1 VNVSSNLRLRVLD
14 AVPLLLLVVVLLG
27 FGAVSPRFLAPANLL
42 QILVQASSL
51 GIVAVGMTLVLLTGG
66 VDLSAGSL
74 MFLSA
79 GVSGWLVLHGF
90 PLSLALAAAL
100 ATGLIAGFANGLL
113 VSRLRLMPFVV
124 TLATL
129 YLWRGLGLN
138 LTQTRAMNLP
148 EGILRLAAARV
159 AGVPAPVWILAGV
172 LASAHLLLSR
182 TQFGRQIYAA
192 GNDPAGARRAGV
204 PVARIL
210 TVTYT
215 ACGLCAALG
224 GLVAVA
230 QLGAVSPTFGS
241 QREFA
246 AIAAAVLGGASLFG
260 GRGTAFPG
268 TLIGA
273 VLIQSIEN
281 GLVVTGADPYLFPL
295 ITAAVIFA
303 AVFLDSVRR
312 RNIEN
317 LRRRKVRGPAAPET
331 SSHWK
336 GVTTDASL

>member
-1 VNVSSNLRLRVLD
+1 MRLKVLD
-14 AVPLLLLVVVLLG
+14 AAPLLLLIAVLVA
-27 FGAVSPRFLAPANLL
+27 FGAISPSFLAPANLL

-74 MFLSA
+74 MYLSA
-79 GVSGWLVLHGF
+79 GVAGWLLLHGS
-90 PLSLALAAAL
+90 PLPFALGAAL
-100 ATGLIAGFANGLL
+100 AIGLIAGLANGLL
-113 VSRLRLMPFVV
+113 VARLRLMPFIV

-129 YLWRGLGLN
+129 YLWRGAGLN

-148 EGILRLAAARV
+148 EGILRLSAARF
-159 AGVPAPVWILAGV
+159 AGVPTPVWVFAAV
-172 LASAHLLLSR
+172 LASVHVVLSR

-204 PVARIL
+204 PVPGIL
-210 TVTYT
+210 VVAY
-215 ACGLCAALG
+215 AVSGLCAAVG
-224 GLVAVA
+224 GLVAVS

-260 GRGTAFPG
+260 GRGTVFPG
-268 TLIGA
+268 TLSGA

-281 GLVVTGADPYLFPL
+281 GLVISGADPYLFPL

-303 AVFLDSVRR
+303 AVFLDSARR
-312 RNIEN
+312 RNLDN
-317 LRRRKVRGPAAPET
+317 LRRRKVRGPGVPET
-331 SSHWK
+331 NSITK
-336 GVTTDASL
+336 GVTTDVSL

>member
-1 VNVSSNLRLRVLD
+1 MTTSRNLRLKLLD
-14 AVPLLLLVVVLLG
+14 AAPLLLLAAVLLA

-51 GIVAVGMTLVLLTGG
+51 GIVAAGMTLVLLTGG

-79 GVSGWLVLHGF
+79 GVAGWLLLRAVPL
-90 PLSLALAAAL
+90 PLSLAAAL
-100 ATGLIAGFANGLL
+100 ATGLLAGLANGLL
-113 VSRLRLMPFVV
+113 VARLRLMPFVV

-129 YLWRGLGLN
+129 YVWRGLGLD

-148 EGILRLAAARV
+148 EGILRLASARL
-159 AGVPAPVWILAGV
+159 AGVQAPVWVLAGV
-172 LASAHLLLSR
+172 LASAHMVLSR
-182 TQFGRQIYAA
+182 TQFGRQVYAA

-204 PVARIL
+204 PVTRIL
-210 TVTYT
+210 VVLYSVS
-215 ACGLCAALG
+215 GLCAALG
-224 GLVAVA
+224 GLVAVS
-230 QLGAVSPTFGS
+230 QLGAVSPTFGN

-260 GRGTAFPG
+260 GRGTVFPG

-303 AVFLDSVRR
+303 AVFLDSARR
-312 RNIEN
+312 RNLEI
-317 LRRRKVRGPAAPET
+317 LHHRKIRPDAGP
-331 SSHWK
+331 S
-336 GVTTDASL
+336 

>member
-1 VNVSSNLRLRVLD
+1 VTTSRGVRLKVLD
-14 AVPLLLLVVVLLG
+14 AAPLLLLVVILLA
-27 FGAVSPRFLAPANLL
+27 FGAVSSSFLAPANLL

-66 VDLSAGSL
+66 VDLAAGSL

-79 GVSGWLVLHGF
+79 GVAGWLLLHAF
-90 PLSLALAAAL
+90 SLPLSLGAAL

-113 VSRLRLMPFVV
+113 VAKLRLMPFVV

-129 YLWRGLGLN
+129 YLWRGVGLN

-148 EGILRLAAARV
+148 EGILRLAATRL

-172 LASAHLLLSR
+172 LASVHLLLSR
-182 TQFGRQIYAA
+182 TQFGRQVYAA

-204 PVARIL
+204 PVERIL
-210 TVTYT
+210 LVVY
-215 ACGLCAALG
+215 ALSGLSAAIG
-224 GLVAVA
+224 GLVAVS
-230 QLGAVSPTFGS
+230 QLGAVSPTFGN

-260 GRGTAFPG
+260 GRGTVFPG

-303 AVFLDSVRR
+303 AVFLDSARR
-312 RNIEN
+312 RNLEN
-317 LRRRKVRGPAAPET
+317 LRRRKVRGPAAIP
-331 SSHWK
+331 S
-336 GVTTDASL
+336 